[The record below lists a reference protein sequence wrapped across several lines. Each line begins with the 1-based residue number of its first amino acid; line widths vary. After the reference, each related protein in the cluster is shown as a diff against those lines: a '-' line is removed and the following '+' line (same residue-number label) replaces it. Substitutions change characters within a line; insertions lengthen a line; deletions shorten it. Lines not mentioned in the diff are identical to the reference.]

1 MIRYKCIVSYC
12 GANYAGWQRQNG
24 VNSIQATIEDA
35 IKIITVKD
43 TTIVGSGRTDA
54 KVNARGQVFHFDS
67 DIDMSPYK
75 WKGAINGFLPGDIH
89 ILSIEKVDDLFH
101 SRFDV
106 KEKKYT
112 YRINMSE
119 YDVFTKDT
127 VYQYC
132 RPLNVEKMIEASQY
146 FLGTHDFTS
155 YCSNSLE
162 QMEDQTRTI
171 YDIQFSIDQNI
182 LSITYSGNGFMRYM
196 VRMMSGDLIEVGKGK
211 LQPVDI
217 QKHLEAK
224 SKRIVQKNA
233 PAEGLT
239 LEHVNYFK
247 VLAMNDTYC
256 VHDLLIEQENNL
268 LYLISVRK
276 TNKTV
281 GKIYLDENSSTITI
295 KLLSANKIIDEEN
308 FIEDIKS
315 SLKNKFSDIQQIV
328 VKNLG

>member
-132 RPLNVEKMIEASQY
+132 RPLNVEKMIEASKC

-162 QMEDQTRTI
+162 QMEDHT
-171 YDIQFSIDQNI
+171 
-182 LSITYSGNGFMRYM
+182 GW
-196 VRMMSGDLIEVGKGK
+196 KG
-211 LQPVDI
+211 
-217 QKHLEAK
+217 
-224 SKRIVQKNA
+224 
-233 PAEGLT
+233 
-239 LEHVNYFK
+239 
-247 VLAMNDTYC
+247 M
-256 VHDLLIEQENNL
+256 
-268 LYLISVRK
+268 
-276 TNKTV
+276 
-281 GKIYLDENSSTITI
+281 
-295 KLLSANKIIDEEN
+295 
-308 FIEDIKS
+308 
-315 SLKNKFSDIQQIV
+315 QI
-328 VKNLG
+328 